1 MSSRAPECRTFTPAG
16 PPCSIATLLY
26 FHRCPRVAG
35 DEEEDDVDDL
45 ENEFNFVGG
54 DQQDSKYMAEVM
66 LQGHGS
72 YGRRVDIKT
81 PHVAHA
87 VPQVPLLTN
96 GEMVDDIPPDQHA
109 LVPSFIGGG
118 GKRIHPLPFPDPNI
132 PGTEIS
138 APRLGSS
145 T

>member
-1 MSSRAPECRTFTPAG
+1 M
-16 PPCSIATLLY
+16 
-26 FHRCPRVAG
+26 AG

-54 DQQDSKYMAEVM
+54 DQQDPKYMAEVM

-72 YGRRVDIKT
+72 YGRRVDINT

-96 GEMVDDIPPDQHA
+96 GEMVIELTLCCQYFA
-109 LVPSFIGGG
+109 
-118 GKRIHPLPFPDPNI
+118 PNR
-132 PGTEIS
+132 T
-138 APRLGSS
+138 LLL
-145 T
+145 